1 LKAILF
7 SDNAVAGEAAGLAMG
22 LTLLDTTA
30 NATALEEMLQYAHET
45 QHEKIIRGLA
55 MGIALLMYGQEEKAD
70 VLIEQL
76 KNDKDPIL
84 RYGGIYTVA
93 LAYAGTGD
101 NKIIRHLLHVAVSD
115 TSDDVRRAAVIA
127 LGFILFRNPSQVPRV
142 VQLLSESFNPYVRQG
157 ATLAVG
163 IACAAT
169 GMKEAIAILEPL
181 TKDTVDYVRQGAFMA
196 LALVC
201 MNQTDALCPQ
211 TIEAKKLFEKI
222 ISTKHE
228 ASMSKFGA
236 IIAQGIID
244 AGGRN
249 ATIEL
254 QTHSG
259 HSNMTAIVGL
269 ALFTQQWFWY
279 PSTLFLS
286 LAFTPTALI
295 GVNKDLKVPKFE
307 IISNAKPSLFA
318 YPEMLKEETN
328 AAPIKVTT
336 AVLSTT
342 AKAKARAKQKAKD
355 GGDVDMKSDEMLS
368 PTSVNS
374 LASPMAIDEE
384 SIALPAP
391 IKVEEPN
398 FETLGNLSRL
408 LPQQLKYIA
417 LKKGSRYVPIT
428 QKLKTGVTLLL
439 DTKPGQP
446 EELIDIKVPTVDS
459 KDEETE
465 PSPPEP
471 FEYVE

>member
-1 LKAILF
+1 
-7 SDNAVAGEAAGLAMG
+7 
-22 LTLLDTTA
+22 
-30 NATALEEMLQYAHET
+30 
-45 QHEKIIRGLA
+45 
-55 MGIALLMYGQEEKAD
+55 
-70 VLIEQL
+70 
-76 KNDKDPIL
+76 
-84 RYGGIYTVA
+84 
-93 LAYAGTGD
+93 
-101 NKIIRHLLHVAVSD
+101 
-115 TSDDVRRAAVIA
+115 
-127 LGFILFRNPSQVPRV
+127 
-142 VQLLSESFNPYVRQG
+142 
-157 ATLAVG
+157 
-163 IACAAT
+163 
-169 GMKEAIAILEPL
+169 
-181 TKDTVDYVRQGAFMA
+181 
-196 LALVC
+196 
-201 MNQTDALCPQ
+201 
-211 TIEAKKLFEKI
+211 
-222 ISTKHE
+222 
-228 ASMSKFGA
+228 
-236 IIAQGIID
+236 
-244 AGGRN
+244 
-249 ATIEL
+249 
-254 QTHSG
+254 
-259 HSNMTAIVGL
+259 
-269 ALFTQQWFWY
+269 
-279 PSTLFLS
+279 
-286 LAFTPTALI
+286 
-295 GVNKDLKVPKFE
+295 
-307 IISNAKPSLFA
+307 
-318 YPEMLKEETN
+318 MLKEETN